1 MGLGKTVQATALIG
15 QLHHVGKLQPTIV
28 VAPASVLENWEREVK
43 AWLPDAWVMRYHGSQ
58 KQRDGLRDELRQE
71 LYDGCLDKL
80 VLICAYT
87 LFQSVRLLG
96 RVPCLAWKSTVVAI
110 SMALW
115 PIAEP
120 TLVVL
125 PSLDRVHVTTYS
137 TRGCVILWE
146 QDTSDAKKERKFLNK
161 LGWGYCILDE
171 GHSIKNAGSKR
182 YKRLSQL
189 ECTSKLL
196 LTGTP
201 IQNNTTEIFSIL
213 HFLLPKLFTLERVE
227 QLQEVAGQ
235 PNKDNACCDV
245 ALMGFFAGVAP

>member
-1 MGLGKTVQATALIG
+1 M
-15 QLHHVGKLQPTIV
+15 
-28 VAPASVLENWEREVK
+28 
-43 AWLPDAWVMRYHGSQ
+43 
-58 KQRDGLRDELRQE
+58 
-71 LYDGCLDKL
+71 
-80 VLICAYT
+80 
-87 LFQSVRLLG
+87 
-96 RVPCLAWKSTVVAI
+96 
-110 SMALW
+110 
-115 PIAEP
+115 
-120 TLVVL
+120 
-125 PSLDRVHVTTYS
+125 
-137 TRGCVILWE
+137 WE

-227 QLQEVAGQ
+227 QLQEVTSQ
-235 PNKDNACCDV
+235 SNRPNACCDV
-245 ALMGFFAGVAP
+245 CVTPPALLSVRRDTVVIRCSVKLESLAGCLR

>member
-1 MGLGKTVQATALIG
+1 M
-15 QLHHVGKLQPTIV
+15 
-28 VAPASVLENWEREVK
+28 W
-43 AWLPDAWVMRYHGSQ
+43 D
-58 KQRDGLRDELRQE
+58 
-71 LYDGCLDKL
+71 
-80 VLICAYT
+80 
-87 LFQSVRLLG
+87 
-96 RVPCLAWKSTVVAI
+96 
-110 SMALW
+110 
-115 PIAEP
+115 
-120 TLVVL
+120 
-125 PSLDRVHVTTYS
+125 
-137 TRGCVILWE
+137 

-227 QLQEVAGQ
+227 QLQEVTSQ
-235 PNKDNACCDV
+235 SNRPNACCDV
-245 ALMGFFAGVAP
+245 CVTPPALLSVRRDTVVIRCSLKLESLAGCLR